1 MISIGN
7 LRYENNTQ
15 IRVKTFTNSHIRV
28 IINT

>member
-7 LRYENNTQ
+7 LQGKNNSQ
-15 IRVKTFTNSHIRV
+15 LRVKTFTNSHIRV